1 MKIKK
6 IIIIILILSFLFI
19 NYKSSISIWQYNF
32 DPIEKIS
39 SWNNLKEI
47 KLDSKAM
54 VWTRWLNSIR
64 TYFCNDWVDESK
76 LTDSLSIIARPWEEK
91 EICIIQFNVGSEDIY
106 SWWAFP
112 ENKLFWSWRWCDDQN
127 SRGNAFAKFMK
138 PFPEES
144 VKIPAKWYV
153 IRKTTIKFPIWVK
166 WMQYWCFAFWEA
178 QKEIKL
184 YWWMFNVLVRRVNYI
199 TILVDWQE
207 YSFSEKI
214 TKIFTTNKKYIFWV
228 LFFIV
233 LSIIVFE
240 IKKNIYK
247 K

>member
-1 MKIKK
+1 
-6 IIIIILILSFLFI
+6 
-19 NYKSSISIWQYNF
+19 
-32 DPIEKIS
+32 
-39 SWNNLKEI
+39 
-47 KLDSKAM
+47 
-54 VWTRWLNSIR
+54 
-64 TYFCNDWVDESK
+64 
-76 LTDSLSIIARPWEEK
+76 
-91 EICIIQFNVGSEDIY
+91 
-106 SWWAFP
+106 
-112 ENKLFWSWRWCDDQN
+112 
-127 SRGNAFAKFMK
+127 MK